1 MANKVIEL
9 LKLMEKF
16 GVKPGKII
24 GAGDR
29 KVTPIK
35 KPILTKQLNR
45 DYLLEDVE
53 GGKIGTNTVKNEIE
67 DVASLFFQKQLNDVE
82 VNNLLNNLNY
92 LDKLL
97 NPTNVLDI
105 TTKAPVKGLE
115 SLRPT
120 SIAGGLEKAGKQLE
134 QVGKKLEETKP
145 EIDIN
150 EILQDYVKSQKAMQS
165 EYRRGLTRATA
176 RNILFD
182 DIKSGK
188 IKGMTLEQLGTAKDP
203 IEDFRKIY
211 GENALEQLDSLT
223 DMFAQMTGADEAA
236 RYAKTKF
243 TFEPRKS
250 ALPETT
256 TIEEA
261 KKAEQE
267 FGINKP
273 EPNKIL
279 TMPEKKESFM
289 DKIRNIM
296 TRKQEKPAD
305 VTNIKLEIDK
315 RKSID
320 DLIDEYNANQDRLRV
335 PDEEGGTLITYDEFQ
350 KLNKRNKEIADLL
363 ESRGISSKPEVE
375 ELKPEGIVIPFRK
388 KITEPEEFADGG
400 ITRTKFATGGRGKK
414 ILDIIKKANKDL
426 KGKKSMETVN
436 PKTGEVTVPDE
447 FVTTAEEPR
456 TLGGLPIDERSAN
469 ISDEIDKLRASG
481 INSLE
486 NEKKLNRLS
495 LEFVDSLDPGRR
507 KKALDYRRKSL
518 DTENKLIIKAE
529 EKGLDFDTYE
539 KLRQGLYGPRKQ
551 QTLDF
556 IKTGKVNIEPVK
568 PVTTFKET
576 QNRFKTAA
584 KAADEIFPNYDQPK
598 TAASELAEVMAEQK
612 YGKVFDDLSGDQQ
625 QELYEEAYNYI
636 TSVNKLPKRAPEN
649 MLTPPVAKENKPIE
663 GGFSFNDP
671 DIKAQMEEAMKE
683 AKKRGDEMRAMGLD
697 PASGRDYD
705 KYIEI
710 KTKSGDKDFNKYFD
724 DLEIKTKFKGVISD
738 DLLNQILIDDNP
750 QRKAEVIATIEQGL
764 TMQEK
769 GMDPQ
774 EIINILKNTT
784 RTKQA
789 KGGSVG
795 LNYLMGF

>member
-1 MANKVIEL
+1 MADKVIEL
-9 LKLMEKF
+9 LRLMEKF
-16 GVKPGKII
+16 GVKPGRII

-188 IKGMTLEQLGTAKDP
+188 IKGMTLEQLGIAKDP

-250 ALPETT
+250 TLPETT

-273 EPNKIL
+273 EPNKVLI
-279 TMPEKKESFM
+279 MPEKKESFM

-363 ESRGISSKPEVE
+363 EARGISSKPEVE
-375 ELKPEGIVIPFRK
+375 EVPEGIVIPFK
-388 KITEPEEFADGG
+388 KKPPEEFADGG
-400 ITRTKFATGGRGKK
+400 ITRTKFASGGKGKK
-414 ILDIIKKANKDL
+414 ILDIIKNANKKL

-436 PKTGEVTVPDE
+436 PKTGEVTVADE
-447 FVTTAEEPR
+447 FVTTSEQQLNNKRQLTREEIEDYEETIGRNSEEWMSEGTVEEAENA
-456 TLGGLPIDERSAN
+456 L
-469 ISDEIDKLRASG
+469 
-481 INSLE
+481 
-486 NEKKLNRLS
+486 KKS
-495 LEFVDSLDPGRR
+495 
-507 KKALDYRRKSL
+507 
-518 DTENKLIIKAE
+518 KAE
-529 EKGLDFDTYE
+529 EAYYLQQYKTGQLDPTPGEKSQSRMRFLQKKAEEASEVKDRRLITPKEIEELKELEARFIYKKGDAITEENFGSSPFAPSQE
-539 KLRQGLYGPRKQ
+539 
-551 QTLDF
+551 TLDNLKKAREMTKGMSLEEEMNMVLNQYDKSMF
-556 IKTGKVNIEPVK
+556 IKNEQGMVD
-568 PVTTFKET
+568 VTNPENVQKMALLLK
-576 QNRFKTAA
+576 R
-584 KAADEIFPNYDQPK
+584 DFP
-598 TAASELAEVMAEQK
+598 
-612 YGKVFDDLSGDQQ
+612 
-625 QELYEEAYNYI
+625 ELYRR
-636 TSVNKLPKRAPEN
+636 L
-649 MLTPPVAKENKPIE
+649 E
-663 GGFSFNDP
+663 GG
-671 DIKAQMEEAMKE
+671 AQTNVLEEFDVTGRK
-683 AKKRGDEMRAMGLD
+683 
-697 PASGRDYD
+697 PNASG
-705 KYIEI
+705 
-710 KTKSGDKDFNKYFD
+710 
-724 DLEIKTKFKGVISD
+724 
-738 DLLNQILIDDNP
+738 
-750 QRKAEVIATIEQGL
+750 
-764 TMQEK
+764 
-769 GMDPQ
+769 
-774 EIINILKNTT
+774 
-784 RTKQA
+784 
-789 KGGSVG
+789 G

>member
-1 MANKVIEL
+1 MANKTIEL
-9 LKLMEKF
+9 LKLFEKF

-29 KVTPIK
+29 KVVPIK
-35 KPILTKQLNR
+35 KPILSKPLNR
-45 DYLLEDVE
+45 DYILEDVE
-53 GGKIGTNTVKNEIE
+53 GGKIGINTVQNEIE
-67 DVASLFFQKQLNDVE
+67 DVAPLFFQKQLNDVE
-82 VNNLLNNLNY
+82 INNLINNLNY

-145 EIDIN
+145 EININDIM
-150 EILQDYVKSQKAMQS
+150 QDYVKSQKAMQS
-165 EYRRGLTRATA
+165 EYRKGLTRATA

-188 IKGMTLEQLGTAKDP
+188 IKGMTLEQLGIAKDP

-250 ALPETT
+250 TLPETT

-375 ELKPEGIVIPFRK
+375 ELKPEGIVIPFK
-388 KITEPEEFADGG
+388 KKPPEEFAEGG
-400 ITRTKFATGGRGKK
+400 ITRTKFASGGKGKK
-414 ILDIIKKANKDL
+414 ILDIIKNANKKL

-436 PKTGEVTVPDE
+436 PKTGEVTIPTNPI
-447 FVTTAEEPR
+447 TTAQKYDQDIIR
-456 TLGGLPIDERSAN
+456 AAN
-469 ISDEIDKLRASG
+469 
-481 INSLE
+481 N
-486 NEKKLNRLS
+486 
-495 LEFVDSLDPGRR
+495 
-507 KKALDYRRKSL
+507 
-518 DTENKLIIKAE
+518 
-529 EKGLDFDTYE
+529 
-539 KLRQGLYGPRKQ
+539 
-551 QTLDF
+551 
-556 IKTGKVNIEPVK
+556 
-568 PVTTFKET
+568 
-576 QNRFKTAA
+576 
-584 KAADEIFPNYDQPK
+584 IFPNYDDPKIAADQIVDSYAQMKLGLEDQYSLSNKEQMDLYRQAYDYVMDYNRGIIKK
-598 TAASELAEVMAEQK
+598 TA
-612 YGKVFDDLSGDQQ
+612 
-625 QELYEEAYNYI
+625 
-636 TSVNKLPKRAPEN
+636 
-649 MLTPPVAKENKPIE
+649 
-663 GGFSFNDP
+663 
-671 DIKAQMEEAMKE
+671 
-683 AKKRGDEMRAMGLD
+683 DE
-697 PASGRDYD
+697 
-705 KYIEI
+705 
-710 KTKSGDKDFNKYFD
+710 
-724 DLEIKTKFKGVISD
+724 
-738 DLLNQILIDDNP
+738 LNQLDEF
-750 QRKAEVIATIEQGL
+750 EVINRKPNANG
-764 TMQEK
+764 
-769 GMDPQ
+769 
-774 EIINILKNTT
+774 
-784 RTKQA
+784 
-789 KGGSVG
+789 G

>member
-1 MANKVIEL
+1 MNKTLEL
-9 LKLMEKF
+9 LKLFEKF

-24 GAGDR
+24 GTGDR
-29 KVTPIK
+29 KVVPIK
-35 KPILTKQLNR
+35 KPILSKPLNR

-53 GGKIGTNTVKNEIE
+53 GGKIGINTVKNEIE
-67 DVASLFFQKQLNDVE
+67 DIAPLFFQKQLNDVE
-82 VNNLLNNLNY
+82 INNIVNNLNY

-115 SLRPT
+115 SLKPT

-134 QVGKKLEETKP
+134 EVGKKLEETKP
-145 EIDIN
+145 EINIGDLIKDFA
-150 EILQDYVKSQKAMQS
+150 QGQRAMQS
-165 EYRRGLTRATA
+165 EQRRGLTRATA
-176 RNILFD
+176 RSILYD

-188 IKGMTLEQLGTAKDP
+188 IKGMTFKQLGSTKDP

-211 GENALEQLDSLT
+211 GENALEQLDSLA
-223 DMFAQMTGADEAA
+223 DDFSQMTGADEAA
-236 RYAKTKF
+236 KFAKTRFK
-243 TFEPRKS
+243 FEPRTGD
-250 ALPETT
+250 LPETT

-273 EPNKIL
+273 AKVKDFKAEA
-279 TMPEKKESFM
+279 T
-289 DKIRNIM
+289 
-296 TRKQEKPAD
+296 
-305 VTNIKLEIDK
+305 K
-315 RKSID
+315 RTSID
-320 DLIDEYNANQDRLRV
+320 DLIDEYNANQDRLRLS
-335 PDEEGGTLITYDEFQ
+335 DEEGGTAIGYDEFR
-350 KLNKRNKEIADLL
+350 KLQERNRQIADAL
-363 ESRGISSKPEVE
+363 ENKGISSKIEEEV
-375 ELKPEGIVIPFRK
+375 KPEGIVIPFKK

-400 ITRTKFATGGRGKK
+400 ITRTKFASGGKGKK
-414 ILDIIKKANKDL
+414 VLDIINQANKKL

-495 LEFVDSLDPGRR
+495 LEFVDSLDPGKR

-529 EKGLDFDTYE
+529 EEGLDFDTYE

-551 QTLDF
+551 KTLNF
-556 IKTGKVNIEPVK
+556 IETGKVDLEPVK

-625 QELYEEAYNYI
+625 QELYEEAYSYI
-636 TSVNKLPKRAPEN
+636 TSVNKLPKVSPAVVPEQVLEMEMNRVLNQYDKSMFIKNEQGMVDVTNPEN
-649 MLTPPVAKENKPIE
+649 VQKMALLLKKDHPELYRRLEMEIGNQNNILEDFDITGRKP
-663 GGFSFNDP
+663 N
-671 DIKAQMEEAMKE
+671 
-683 AKKRGDEMRAMGLD
+683 
-697 PASGRDYD
+697 ASG
-705 KYIEI
+705 
-710 KTKSGDKDFNKYFD
+710 
-724 DLEIKTKFKGVISD
+724 
-738 DLLNQILIDDNP
+738 
-750 QRKAEVIATIEQGL
+750 
-764 TMQEK
+764 
-769 GMDPQ
+769 
-774 EIINILKNTT
+774 
-784 RTKQA
+784 
-789 KGGSVG
+789 G